1 MGNKFDI
8 NSYLTTK
15 AESFNTPSDFAKWAV
30 SNGVISENKLRY
42 QAIREYYH
50 SLPHT
55 DRRLAKIETAD
66 RFCLSYDRVE
76 EILYRKN
83 L

>member
-1 MGNKFDI
+1 MGKFDI
-8 NSYLTTK
+8 NQYITTK
-15 AESFNTPSDFAKWAV
+15 AGSFGSANDFAKWAM
-30 SNGVISENKLRY
+30 SNGVINENKVRY

-50 SLPHT
+50 SLPNR
-55 DRRLAKIETAD
+55 DRREAKIETAD
-66 RFCLSYDRVE
+66 RFSISYDRVE

>member
-1 MGNKFDI
+1 MDKFNLNEYI
-8 NSYLTTK
+8 TQK

-30 SNGVISENKLRY
+30 GNGVISESKVRY

-50 SLPHT
+50 ALPHA
-55 DRRLAKIETAD
+55 DRRMAKIVTAEH
-66 RFCLSYDRVE
+66 FCLSYDRVE

>member
-1 MGNKFDI
+1 MEKF
-8 NSYLTTK
+8 NLNEYLTHK

-30 SNGVISENKLRY
+30 GNGVISESRVRY
-42 QAIREYYH
+42 QAIREYYN
-50 SLPHT
+50 SLPYP
-55 DRRLAKIETAD
+55 DRRQAKIETAD
-66 RFCLSYDRVE
+66 HFCLSYDRVE

>member
-1 MGNKFDI
+1 MARFDI
-8 NSYLTTK
+8 NQYIAAK
-15 AESFNTPSDFAKWAV
+15 AGSFSSSSDFAKWAV
-30 SNGVISENKLRY
+30 ENRVIDTNKVRY

-50 SLPHT
+50 ALAHR
-55 DRRLAKIETAD
+55 DRREAKVVTAEH
-66 RFCLSYDRVE
+66 FSLSYDRIE

>member
-1 MGNKFDI
+1 MGNKFNI
-8 NSYLTTK
+8 NDYLADK
-15 AESFNTPSDFAKWAV
+15 AGSFTSASDFAKWAIG
-30 SNGVISENKLRY
+30 NGVISESKLRY

-50 SLPHT
+50 SLPHP
-55 DRRLAKIETAD
+55 DRRMAKIETAE

-76 EILYRKN
+76 EILYRKS